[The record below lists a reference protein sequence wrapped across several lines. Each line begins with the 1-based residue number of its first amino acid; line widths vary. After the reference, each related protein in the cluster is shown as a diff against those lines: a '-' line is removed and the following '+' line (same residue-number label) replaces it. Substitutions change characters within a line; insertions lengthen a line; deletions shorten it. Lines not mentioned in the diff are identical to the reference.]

1 MLRRPR
7 AQTSFTHALTL
18 PPPFRLVMLRE
29 LGDAFLHACA
39 HAAELGAGT
48 LVFVGRFDL
57 AEFAV
62 VLEPDEPLASSWR
75 VLYAGMVALTNAL
88 AGLAP
93 PEKAIVIEWPDTIR
107 VDGGLVG
114 GGRLAWPNGIDHAKP
129 PPWLVFGAMIRT
141 VSLAG
146 DGGGLHPRAT
156 ALEDEGFGDQV
167 SERLIEAF
175 ARHLMLGFDHWPEAG
190 FAVVSNRYVSQLD
203 RGGGVRNEIGDN
215 GDLLTT
221 RIGKPIERRRLNSN
235 LAVPSWL
242 DPSSG
247 VPRE

>member
-1 MLRRPR
+1 
-7 AQTSFTHALTL
+7 
-18 PPPFRLVMLRE
+18 
-29 LGDAFLHACA
+29 
-39 HAAELGAGT
+39 
-48 LVFVGRFDL
+48 
-57 AEFAV
+57 
-62 VLEPDEPLASSWR
+62 
-75 VLYAGMVALTNAL
+75 
-88 AGLAP
+88 
-93 PEKAIVIEWPDTIR
+93 
-107 VDGGLVG
+107 
-114 GGRLAWPNGIDHAKP
+114 
-129 PPWLVFGAMIRT
+129 MIRT

-146 DGGGLHPRAT
+146 DGGGLQPLAT

-167 SERLIEAF
+167 SERLVEAF
-175 ARHLMLGFDHWPEAG
+175 ARHLMLGFDHWREAG

-203 RGGGVRNEIGDN
+203 RRGGVRNEIGDN